1 MQSDQD
7 GPPKETARASFI
19 IGLAALLE
27 SYRATLSYDRDDDGI
42 VVSFGDTEVFR
53 GWLYSMEGIQRLR
66 SSVDAAMPKLPEHAD
81 LDARRLL
88 ARLIA
93 YLPLIGR
100 ADLAPTIEPNEL
112 GEGAWEFTIGKTGI
126 SVESGYVIERTAF
139 VGDTN
144 VSRKLASGFRAV
156 TWKTS
161 LGTRN
166 TPPDAWDVT
175 ERESLRIEDVLAAV
189 GSLLARDAV
198 DRLPALPPE
207 LAYPNHAEHEL

>member
-100 ADLAPTIEPNEL
+100 ADLAPTIEPNDSQIAMPRPSR
-112 GEGAWEFTIGKTGI
+112 GG
-126 SVESGYVIERTAF
+126 SGLPQFAIAASRSSTALKR
-139 VGDTN
+139 G
-144 VSRKLASGFRAV
+144 
-156 TWKTS
+156 
-161 LGTRN
+161 
-166 TPPDAWDVT
+166 
-175 ERESLRIEDVLAAV
+175 
-189 GSLLARDAV
+189 
-198 DRLPALPPE
+198 
-207 LAYPNHAEHEL
+207 